1 MEKEKKNK
9 TNRWGWF
16 LFLHLALLVYA
27 SCSIFSK
34 MASRQEF
41 MSVKFILFYAGVI
54 FVLGVYAV
62 LWQQV
67 IKHMPV
73 TTAYANKAV
82 TIGWGI
88 VLGHFV
94 FHEKVSVR
102 QILAAVIIVIGAV
115 FYVIADGEDEVK

>member
-1 MEKEKKNK
+1 M
-9 TNRWGWF
+9 
-16 LFLHLALLVYA
+16 
-27 SCSIFSK
+27 
-34 MASRQEF
+34 
-41 MSVKFILFYAGVI
+41 
-54 FVLGVYAV
+54 
-62 LWQQV
+62 
-67 IKHMPV
+67 

-115 FYVIADGEDEVK
+115 LYVIADGEDEVK

>member
-1 MEKEKKNK
+1 MEKEKKNR
-9 TNRWGWF
+9 TGRIGWI
-16 LFLHLALLVYA
+16 LFLHLALLIY
-27 SCSIFSK
+27 STCSIFSK

-41 MSVKFILFYAGVI
+41 MSVKFILFYGGVI

-88 VLGHFV
+88 LLGHFV
-94 FHEKVSVR
+94 FGESVSPG
-102 QILAAVIIVIGAV
+102 QIAAALMIVAGAV
-115 FYVIADGEDEVK
+115 LYVIADGEAEEK